1 MQHSNHRIHAPTLKS
16 ERSRLLV
23 RDELKRHAA
32 AVQASASA
40 SDLVRRRKPGP
51 LPPTLSIGMTGVR
64 EDSSFDAYISVR
76 LHGAAAGSACPLLL
90 DSGNSVLVYPR
101 FEDIQALPNY
111 ATDYQVLGAG
121 AEPWGCP
128 ANVVQ
133 GPIVLTTTD
142 GLAVTL
148 GDVVFYACTAD
159 LPGWTADSGLAHR
172 TANFGAACLNPWTAS
187 AWNRPAGVASVLQTP
202 LSYLVSHPYAVVQ
215 YGAGAVADTP
225 AGTPHISLDS
235 KLMLYTKRPAGFS
248 CFEIVPNLEWM
259 ALLAKSLSIGGI
271 TSQWPGSTPAIAF
284 IDTAGGCAFLSD
296 PDRLLCNSVW
306 PEQTGNPPWTAGSTN
321 CQTIMASIAMEV
333 GDATGS
339 FTIAID
345 ESALPAT
352 AKGKTIVM
360 CQLNE
365 FMRGQYGLNIGGISA
380 LTHAILIDHRHK
392 QVGFRS
398 VGAVI

>member
-1 MQHSNHRIHAPTLKS
+1 MRHSNHRIHAPTLKS
-16 ERSRLLV
+16 EQSRLLV
-23 RDELKRHAA
+23 RDELKRRAA
-32 AVQASASA
+32 AVPA
-40 SDLVRRRKPGP
+40 SDSTRRLRHGP

-64 EDSSFDAYISVR
+64 EDGSFDAYIHVS
-76 LHGAAAGSACPLLL
+76 LQGAAAGSACPLLL

-111 ATDYQVLGAG
+111 AADYKVLGTG

-142 GLAVTL
+142 GLAVTI
-148 GDVVFYACTAD
+148 GGVVFYACTAD

-172 TANFGAACLNPWTAS
+172 TANFGAACLNPWTSS
-187 AWNRPAGVASVLQTP
+187 AWNRPAGVTSVLQTP

-215 YGAGAVADTP
+215 YGAGAVVDTP

-235 KLMLYTKRPAGFS
+235 MLTLYKKRPAGFR
-248 CFEIVPNLEWM
+248 CFKIVPNLEWM
-259 ALLAKSLSIGGI
+259 ALLAKSLSIGGAH
-271 TSQWPGSTPAIAF
+271 TQWPGSKPAIAF

-296 PDRLLCNSVW
+296 PDSLLCNSVW
-306 PEQTGNPPWTAGSTN
+306 PEQTGNPWWTAGSTS
-321 CQTIMASIAMEV
+321 CQTISASIAMEV

-339 FTIAID
+339 FTIAIN
-345 ESALPAT
+345 EAALPAA

-360 CQLNE
+360 CQLNK

-380 LTHAILIDHRHK
+380 LTNAILIDHGHK